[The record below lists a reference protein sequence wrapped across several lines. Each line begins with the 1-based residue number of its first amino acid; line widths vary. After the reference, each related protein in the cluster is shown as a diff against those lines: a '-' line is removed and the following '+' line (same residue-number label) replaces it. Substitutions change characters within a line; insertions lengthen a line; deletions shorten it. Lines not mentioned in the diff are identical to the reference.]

1 MSPIKENL
9 LSITELA
16 KLRQVTSETLR
27 YYDRIGLI
35 TPDYVDPQ
43 TRYRYYSIRQ
53 YEKLGTIKELRQL
66 GMSIHDIT
74 DYFSGRNLR
83 KSHQLLLHQLELL
96 EEEIRK
102 QQLLSE
108 ILRRKLHFLS
118 EITPPPPVDK
128 VFCRAFPQRYMIT
141 FGEPAGGSREH
152 AFAFTRLERY
162 LDEVAPILASD
173 RIGVYADWHLL
184 EPSDDYI
191 PAVPMIFVE
200 RDAIE
205 SEHKRTIPPGD
216 YLCMNY
222 RRGEL
227 ERYHPSFARLH
238 TYGGAWLG
246 PEWNDFQFYKIDVTS
261 PAIRRDQWDQV
272 PVRPAVSGSAVVF
285 LLCAKSIRAR
295 PKNRPGP
302 DGFCAKREYRELR
315 WSAKN

>member
-205 SEHKRTIPPGD
+205 SEHERTIPPGD

-238 TYGGAWLG
+238 TYMAEHGWVLNGMI
-246 PEWNDFQFYKIDVTS
+246 FQFYKIDVTLTS
-261 PAIRRDQWDQV
+261 DPDETLMEIQV
-272 PVRPAVSGSAVVF
+272 PVRPAES
-285 LLCAKSIRAR
+285 
-295 PKNRPGP
+295 
-302 DGFCAKREYRELR
+302 
-315 WSAKN
+315 

>member
-1 MSPIKENL
+1 M
-9 LSITELA
+9 SITELA

-96 EEEIRK
+96 EEEIGK

-238 TYGGAWLG
+238 TYMAEHGWVLNGMI
-246 PEWNDFQFYKIDVTS
+246 FQFYKIDVTLTS
-261 PAIRRDQWDQV
+261 DPDETLMEIQV
-272 PVRPAVSGSAVVF
+272 PVRPAES
-285 LLCAKSIRAR
+285 
-295 PKNRPGP
+295 
-302 DGFCAKREYRELR
+302 
-315 WSAKN
+315 

>member
-1 MSPIKENL
+1 M
-9 LSITELA
+9 SITELA

-141 FGEPAGGSREH
+141 FGEPAGGSQEH

-238 TYGGAWLG
+238 TYMAEHGWVLNGMI
-246 PEWNDFQFYKIDVTS
+246 FQFYKIDVTLTS
-261 PAIRRDQWDQV
+261 DPDETLMEIQV
-272 PVRPAVSGSAVVF
+272 PVRPAES
-285 LLCAKSIRAR
+285 
-295 PKNRPGP
+295 
-302 DGFCAKREYRELR
+302 
-315 WSAKN
+315 

>member
-27 YYDRIGLI
+27 YYDSIGLI

-128 VFCRAFPQRYMIT
+128 VFCRAFPQRHMIT

-238 TYGGAWLG
+238 TYMAEHGWVLNGMI
-246 PEWNDFQFYKIDVTS
+246 FQFYKIDVTLTS
-261 PAIRRDQWDQV
+261 DPDETLMEIQV
-272 PVRPAVSGSAVVF
+272 PVRPAES
-285 LLCAKSIRAR
+285 
-295 PKNRPGP
+295 
-302 DGFCAKREYRELR
+302 
-315 WSAKN
+315 

>member
-1 MSPIKENL
+1 M
-9 LSITELA
+9 SITELA

-128 VFCRAFPQRYMIT
+128 VFCRAFPQGYMIT

-238 TYGGAWLG
+238 TYMAEHGWVLNGMI
-246 PEWNDFQFYKIDVTS
+246 FQFYKIDVTLTS
-261 PAIRRDQWDQV
+261 DPDETLMEIRV
-272 PVRPAVSGSAVVF
+272 PVRPAES
-285 LLCAKSIRAR
+285 
-295 PKNRPGP
+295 
-302 DGFCAKREYRELR
+302 
-315 WSAKN
+315 

>member
-43 TRYRYYSIRQ
+43 PRYRYYSIRQ

-238 TYGGAWLG
+238 TYMAEHGWVLNGMI
-246 PEWNDFQFYKIDVTS
+246 FQFYKIDVTLTS
-261 PAIRRDQWDQV
+261 DPDETLMEIQV
-272 PVRPAVSGSAVVF
+272 PVRPAES
-285 LLCAKSIRAR
+285 
-295 PKNRPGP
+295 
-302 DGFCAKREYRELR
+302 
-315 WSAKN
+315 

>member
-238 TYGGAWLG
+238 TYMAEHGWVLNGMI
-246 PEWNDFQFYKIDVTS
+246 FQFYKIDVTLTS
-261 PAIRRDQWDQV
+261 DPDETLMEIQG
-272 PVRPAVSGSAVVF
+272 PVRPAES
-285 LLCAKSIRAR
+285 
-295 PKNRPGP
+295 
-302 DGFCAKREYRELR
+302 
-315 WSAKN
+315 

>member
-118 EITPPPPVDK
+118 EISPPPPVDK
-128 VFCRAFPQRYMIT
+128 VFYRAFPQRYMIT

-238 TYGGAWLG
+238 TYMAEHGWVLNGMI
-246 PEWNDFQFYKIDVTS
+246 FQFYKIDVTLTS
-261 PAIRRDQWDQV
+261 DPDETLMEIQV
-272 PVRPAVSGSAVVF
+272 PVRPAES
-285 LLCAKSIRAR
+285 
-295 PKNRPGP
+295 
-302 DGFCAKREYRELR
+302 
-315 WSAKN
+315 

>member
-1 MSPIKENL
+1 M
-9 LSITELA
+9 SITELA

-118 EITPPPPVDK
+118 EIILRMVWQAVGAVNIPVVGLGGIATGKDALEFIMAGATA
-128 VFCRAFPQRYMIT
+128 VQVGAANFANPRAMETIAEEMAAWMDAHGVKT
-141 FGEPAGGSREH
+141 
-152 AFAFTRLERY
+152 
-162 LDEVAPILASD
+162 LDEI
-173 RIGVYADWHLL
+173 
-184 EPSDDYI
+184 
-191 PAVPMIFVE
+191 
-200 RDAIE
+200 
-205 SEHKRTIPPGD
+205 
-216 YLCMNY
+216 
-222 RRGEL
+222 RGC
-227 ERYHPSFARLH
+227 AR
-238 TYGGAWLG
+238 
-246 PEWNDFQFYKIDVTS
+246 
-261 PAIRRDQWDQV
+261 
-272 PVRPAVSGSAVVF
+272 
-285 LLCAKSIRAR
+285 
-295 PKNRPGP
+295 
-302 DGFCAKREYRELR
+302 
-315 WSAKN
+315 

>member
-141 FGEPAGGSREH
+141 FGEPVGGSREH

-200 RDAIE
+200 RDATE

-238 TYGGAWLG
+238 TYMAEHGWVLNGMI
-246 PEWNDFQFYKIDVTS
+246 FQFYKIDVTLTS
-261 PAIRRDQWDQV
+261 DPDETLMEIQV
-272 PVRPAVSGSAVVF
+272 PVRPAES
-285 LLCAKSIRAR
+285 
-295 PKNRPGP
+295 
-302 DGFCAKREYRELR
+302 
-315 WSAKN
+315 

>member
-1 MSPIKENL
+1 M
-9 LSITELA
+9 SITELA

-66 GMSIHDIT
+66 GMSIH
-74 DYFSGRNLR
+74 
-83 KSHQLLLHQLELL
+83 
-96 EEEIRK
+96 
-102 QQLLSE
+102 
-108 ILRRKLHFLS
+108 
-118 EITPPPPVDK
+118 
-128 VFCRAFPQRYMIT
+128 
-141 FGEPAGGSREH
+141 GGSREH

-238 TYGGAWLG
+238 TYMAEHGWVLNGMI
-246 PEWNDFQFYKIDVTS
+246 FQFYKIDVTLTS
-261 PAIRRDQWDQV
+261 DPDETLMEIQV
-272 PVRPAVSGSAVVF
+272 PVRPAES
-285 LLCAKSIRAR
+285 
-295 PKNRPGP
+295 
-302 DGFCAKREYRELR
+302 
-315 WSAKN
+315 

>member
-205 SEHKRTIPPGD
+205 SVHKRTIPPGD

-238 TYGGAWLG
+238 TYMAEHGWVLNGMI
-246 PEWNDFQFYKIDVTS
+246 FQFYKIDVTLTS
-261 PAIRRDQWDQV
+261 DPDETLMEIQV
-272 PVRPAVSGSAVVF
+272 PVRPAES
-285 LLCAKSIRAR
+285 
-295 PKNRPGP
+295 
-302 DGFCAKREYRELR
+302 
-315 WSAKN
+315 

>member
-191 PAVPMIFVE
+191 PAVPIIFVE

-238 TYGGAWLG
+238 TYMAEHGWVLNGMI
-246 PEWNDFQFYKIDVTS
+246 FQFYKIDVTLTS
-261 PAIRRDQWDQV
+261 DPDETLMEIQV
-272 PVRPAVSGSAVVF
+272 PVRPAES
-285 LLCAKSIRAR
+285 
-295 PKNRPGP
+295 
-302 DGFCAKREYRELR
+302 
-315 WSAKN
+315 

>member
-1 MSPIKENL
+1 M
-9 LSITELA
+9 SITELA

-238 TYGGAWLG
+238 TYMAEHGWVLNGMI
-246 PEWNDFQFYKIDVTS
+246 FQFYKIDVTLTS
-261 PAIRRDQWDQV
+261 DPDETLMEIQV
-272 PVRPAVSGSAVVF
+272 PVRPAEIG
-285 LLCAKSIRAR
+285 RAHV
-295 PKNRPGP
+295 
-302 DGFCAKREYRELR
+302 
-315 WSAKN
+315 

>member
-1 MSPIKENL
+1 M
-9 LSITELA
+9 SITELA

-128 VFCRAFPQRYMIT
+128 GFCRAFPQRYM
-141 FGEPAGGSREH
+141 PAAPGSTPLPSPGWS
-152 AFAFTRLERY
+152 ATWTRWPPSWPAT
-162 LDEVAPILASD
+162 VSAST
-173 RIGVYADWHLL
+173 
-184 EPSDDYI
+184 
-191 PAVPMIFVE
+191 
-200 RDAIE
+200 
-205 SEHKRTIPPGD
+205 RTGT
-216 YLCMNY
+216 C
-222 RRGEL
+222 
-227 ERYHPSFARLH
+227 
-238 TYGGAWLG
+238 W
-246 PEWNDFQFYKIDVTS
+246 S
-261 PAIRRDQWDQV
+261 PATIIF
-272 PVRPAVSGSAVVF
+272 PPS
-285 LLCAKSIRAR
+285 
-295 PKNRPGP
+295 P
-302 DGFCAKREYRELR
+302 
-315 WSAKN
+315 

>member
-222 RRGEL
+222 QSWL
-227 ERYHPSFARLH
+227 EQLPSFARLH
-238 TYGGAWLG
+238 TYMSEHGCVLNGMI
-246 PEWNDFQFYKIDVTS
+246 FQFYKIDVTLTS
-261 PAIRRDQWDQV
+261 DPDETLMEIQV
-272 PVRPAVSGSAVVF
+272 PVRPAES
-285 LLCAKSIRAR
+285 
-295 PKNRPGP
+295 
-302 DGFCAKREYRELR
+302 
-315 WSAKN
+315 

>member
-27 YYDRIGLI
+27 YYDHIGLI

-238 TYGGAWLG
+238 TYMAEHGWVLNGMI
-246 PEWNDFQFYKIDVTS
+246 FQFYKIDVTLTS
-261 PAIRRDQWDQV
+261 DPDETLMEIQV
-272 PVRPAVSGSAVVF
+272 PVRPAES
-285 LLCAKSIRAR
+285 
-295 PKNRPGP
+295 
-302 DGFCAKREYRELR
+302 
-315 WSAKN
+315 

>member
-1 MSPIKENL
+1 
-9 LSITELA
+9 
-16 KLRQVTSETLR
+16 
-27 YYDRIGLI
+27 
-35 TPDYVDPQ
+35 
-43 TRYRYYSIRQ
+43 
-53 YEKLGTIKELRQL
+53 
-66 GMSIHDIT
+66 MSIHDIT

-141 FGEPAGGSREH
+141 FGEPAGAPGSTPLPSPGWS
-152 AFAFTRLERY
+152 ATWTRWPHPGQRPYRRLCR
-162 LDEVAPILASD
+162 LAPAGAQ
-173 RIGVYADWHLL
+173 RR
-184 EPSDDYI
+184 YI

-227 ERYHPSFARLH
+227 ERYHPPL
-238 TYGGAWLG
+238 
-246 PEWNDFQFYKIDVTS
+246 
-261 PAIRRDQWDQV
+261 PACIHIWRSM
-272 PVRPAVSGSAVVF
+272 AGS
-285 LLCAKSIRAR
+285 
-295 PKNRPGP
+295 
-302 DGFCAKREYRELR
+302 
-315 WSAKN
+315 

>member
-1 MSPIKENL
+1 M
-9 LSITELA
+9 SITELA

-238 TYGGAWLG
+238 TYMAEHGWVLNGMI
-246 PEWNDFQFYKIDVTS
+246 FQFYKIDVTLTS
-261 PAIRRDQWDQV
+261 DPDETLMEIQV
-272 PVRPAVSGSAVVF
+272 PVRPAESG
-285 LLCAKSIRAR
+285 CAKNPA
-295 PKNRPGP
+295 GP
-302 DGFCAKREYRELR
+302 AQHGAGPRMVFPRKENIE
-315 WSAKN
+315 S

>member
-141 FGEPAGGSREH
+141 FGEPAGASREH

-238 TYGGAWLG
+238 TYMAEHGWVLNGMI
-246 PEWNDFQFYKIDVTS
+246 FQFYKIDVTLTS
-261 PAIRRDQWDQV
+261 DPDETLMEIQV
-272 PVRPAVSGSAVVF
+272 PVRPAES
-285 LLCAKSIRAR
+285 
-295 PKNRPGP
+295 
-302 DGFCAKREYRELR
+302 
-315 WSAKN
+315 

>member
-1 MSPIKENL
+1 VSPIKENL

-74 DYFSGRNLR
+74 DSFAGRNLR

-238 TYGGAWLG
+238 TYMAEHGWVLNGMI
-246 PEWNDFQFYKIDVTS
+246 FQFYKIDVTLTS
-261 PAIRRDQWDQV
+261 DPDETLMEIQV
-272 PVRPAVSGSAVVF
+272 PVRPAES
-285 LLCAKSIRAR
+285 
-295 PKNRPGP
+295 
-302 DGFCAKREYRELR
+302 
-315 WSAKN
+315 

>member
-141 FGEPAGGSREH
+141 FGEPADGSREH

-238 TYGGAWLG
+238 TYMAEHGWVLNGMI
-246 PEWNDFQFYKIDVTS
+246 FQFYKIDVTLTS
-261 PAIRRDQWDQV
+261 DPDETLMEIQV
-272 PVRPAVSGSAVVF
+272 PVRPAES
-285 LLCAKSIRAR
+285 
-295 PKNRPGP
+295 
-302 DGFCAKREYRELR
+302 
-315 WSAKN
+315 

>member
-128 VFCRAFPQRYMIT
+128 VLCRAFPQRYMIT

-238 TYGGAWLG
+238 TYMAEHGWVLNGMI
-246 PEWNDFQFYKIDVTS
+246 FQFYKIDVTLTS
-261 PAIRRDQWDQV
+261 DPDETLMEIQV
-272 PVRPAVSGSAVVF
+272 PVRPAES
-285 LLCAKSIRAR
+285 
-295 PKNRPGP
+295 
-302 DGFCAKREYRELR
+302 
-315 WSAKN
+315 

>member
-1 MSPIKENL
+1 M
-9 LSITELA
+9 SITELA

-238 TYGGAWLG
+238 TYMAEHGWVLNGMI
-246 PEWNDFQFYKIDVTS
+246 FQFYKIDVTLTS
-261 PAIRRDQWDQV
+261 DPDETLMEIQV
-272 PVRPAVSGSAVVF
+272 PVRPGGVLRLRRRLSARRQNP
-285 LLCAKSIRAR
+285 IRAR
-295 PKNRPGP
+295 PEKTPGP

>member
-1 MSPIKENL
+1 VSPIKENL

-118 EITPPPPVDK
+118 EISPPPPVDK

-238 TYGGAWLG
+238 TYMAEHGWVLNGMI
-246 PEWNDFQFYKIDVTS
+246 FQFYKIDVTLTS
-261 PAIRRDQWDQV
+261 DPDETLMEIQV
-272 PVRPAVSGSAVVF
+272 PVRPSGGVGVGWV
-285 LLCAKSIRAR
+285 L
-295 PKNRPGP
+295 GW
-302 DGFCAKREYRELR
+302 GEKRI
-315 WSAKN
+315 

>member
-27 YYDRIGLI
+27 YYDRIVLI

-238 TYGGAWLG
+238 TYMAEHGWVLNGMI
-246 PEWNDFQFYKIDVTS
+246 FQFYKIDVTLTS
-261 PAIRRDQWDQV
+261 DPDETLMEIQV
-272 PVRPAVSGSAVVF
+272 PVRPAES
-285 LLCAKSIRAR
+285 
-295 PKNRPGP
+295 
-302 DGFCAKREYRELR
+302 
-315 WSAKN
+315 

>member
-162 LDEVAPILASD
+162 LDEVAPILARD

-238 TYGGAWLG
+238 TYMAEHGWVLNGMI
-246 PEWNDFQFYKIDVTS
+246 FQFYKIDVTLTS
-261 PAIRRDQWDQV
+261 DPDETLMEIQV
-272 PVRPAVSGSAVVF
+272 PVRPAES
-285 LLCAKSIRAR
+285 
-295 PKNRPGP
+295 
-302 DGFCAKREYRELR
+302 
-315 WSAKN
+315 

>member
-1 MSPIKENL
+1 M
-9 LSITELA
+9 SITELA

-222 RRGEL
+222 RRGGL

-238 TYGGAWLG
+238 TYMAEHGWVLNGMI
-246 PEWNDFQFYKIDVTS
+246 FQFYKIDVTLTS
-261 PAIRRDQWDQV
+261 DPDETLMEIQV
-272 PVRPAVSGSAVVF
+272 PVRPAES
-285 LLCAKSIRAR
+285 
-295 PKNRPGP
+295 
-302 DGFCAKREYRELR
+302 
-315 WSAKN
+315 

>member
-1 MSPIKENL
+1 MENL

-238 TYGGAWLG
+238 TYMAEHGWVLNGMI
-246 PEWNDFQFYKIDVTS
+246 FQFYKIDVTLTS
-261 PAIRRDQWDQV
+261 DPDETLMEIQV
-272 PVRPAVSGSAVVF
+272 PVRPAES
-285 LLCAKSIRAR
+285 
-295 PKNRPGP
+295 
-302 DGFCAKREYRELR
+302 
-315 WSAKN
+315 

>member
-1 MSPIKENL
+1 MSPIKEKL

-238 TYGGAWLG
+238 TYMAEHGWVLNGMI
-246 PEWNDFQFYKIDVTS
+246 FQFYKIDVTLTS
-261 PAIRRDQWDQV
+261 DPDETLMEIQV
-272 PVRPAVSGSAVVF
+272 PVRPAES
-285 LLCAKSIRAR
+285 
-295 PKNRPGP
+295 
-302 DGFCAKREYRELR
+302 
-315 WSAKN
+315 

>member
-152 AFAFTRLERY
+152 AFAFTRQERY

-238 TYGGAWLG
+238 TYMAEHGWVLNGMI
-246 PEWNDFQFYKIDVTS
+246 FQFYKIDVTLTS
-261 PAIRRDQWDQV
+261 DPDETLMEIQV
-272 PVRPAVSGSAVVF
+272 PVRPAES
-285 LLCAKSIRAR
+285 
-295 PKNRPGP
+295 
-302 DGFCAKREYRELR
+302 
-315 WSAKN
+315 